1 MTQPIHTPLAREDEQ
16 MPQPVVLSGRY
27 VLGRLLGRGGMA
39 DVFEA
44 QDTRLSRTVA
54 IKMLRTDMAR
64 DGQLRVRFEREAQA
78 VAALNH
84 PNIVAV
90 YDTGERFADPLNPM
104 SVAVPF
110 MVMEIVTGKTLR
122 ELVRE
127 GPIPQEK
134 ALEYVQGVLSAL
146 EYSHRA
152 GIVHRDIK
160 PANVMVCDDETS
172 GVKVMDF
179 GIARAIAESGATMT
193 QTQAVVGTAQYL
205 SPEQAQGQTVDARS
219 DLYST
224 GCLLYELLTG
234 RPPFLGES
242 PVSVAYQHV
251 QVEAPKAQ
259 EFNPEVTDA
268 VQSVLDKALQKDPA
282 RRFQDAGAF
291 RRALRAAGAG
301 RVLPASGMN
310 DDGEHTEAM
319 ALAATG
325 AGLAAEGAAGSPA
338 GADAVYPH
346 LGDTGEI
353 PLVPPAE
360 ESILPFED
368 ADEPEEPRR
377 RHRGSIA
384 LLLLLTLL
392 VLGGGGYWLYS
403 YLNQPPAIVYVGVPN
418 VANLKD
424 TDAFAKLTQL
434 GLQPEFAQKPS
445 SDVAK
450 GLAIDTIP
458 SAGSQ
463 LEKNGKV
470 VIEVSS
476 GPSTAVIPQSLIGNT
491 EAGARDT
498 LRSLGLVPAD
508 QSKTANSATVPFGHV
523 ISVSPGAGQ
532 TVAIGS
538 QVALTIST
546 GKVTVPDLRGR
557 TVDDAKA
564 ALADL
569 KLGVQVNQVTSTT
582 APAGTIIDQSVAPDG
597 AIDQGGT
604 VVLTM
609 AVAPPAPAPAP
620 SASSPSATPS
630 PGPSD
635 KKGGGNGNG
644 NG

>member
-1 MTQPIHTPLAREDEQ
+1 MTQPTHTPLEREDEP

-44 QDTRLSRTVA
+44 QDTRLGRTVA
-54 IKMLRTDMAR
+54 VKMLRPDMGR
-64 DGQLRVRFEREAQA
+64 DRQLRVRFEREAQA

-90 YDTGERFADPLNPM
+90 YDTGERSADPLNPA
-104 SVAVPF
+104 SVDVPF
-110 MVMEIVTGKTLR
+110 MVMELVTGRTLR

-127 GPIPQEK
+127 GPIAQDK

-160 PANVMVCDDETS
+160 PANVMVCDDETG

-234 RPPFLGES
+234 RPPFIGES

-259 EFNPEVTDA
+259 EFNPAITDA

-301 RVLPASGMN
+301 RALPTAAM
-310 DDGEHTEAM
+310 DDAEHTEAL
-319 ALAATG
+319 ALAAAG
-325 AGLAAEGAAGSPA
+325 GGLAADSAQPPS
-338 GADAVYPH
+338 PH

-353 PLVPPAE
+353 PLVPAQDADPF
-360 ESILPFED
+360 LPFD
-368 ADEPEEPRR
+368 DDEPEERRR
-377 RHRGSIA
+377 RHRGGIA
-384 LLLLLTLL
+384 IFLVIALL

-403 YLNQPPAIVYVGVPN
+403 YLTQPPAIVYVSVPN

-445 SDVAK
+445 ADVAK

-458 SAGSQ
+458 SMGAQ
-463 LEKNGKV
+463 LEKNAKI
-470 VIEVSS
+470 VIEISS

-491 EAGARDT
+491 EAGARDL

-523 ISVSPGAGQ
+523 ITVSPGVGQ

-538 QVALTIST
+538 QVVLTVST
-546 GKVTVPDLRGR
+546 GKVAVPDLRGR
-557 TVDDAKA
+557 SVDDAKA

-569 KLGVQVNQVTSTT
+569 KLGVQVNQVTTST
-582 APAGTIIDQSVAPDG
+582 APAGTIVDQSVPPDG
-597 AIDQGGT
+597 TIDQGGT
-604 VVLTM
+604 VVLSM
-609 AVAPPAPAPAP
+609 AVAPPPPAPAP
-620 SASSPSATPS
+620 SSSSSGPPTPN
-630 PGPSD
+630 PGPTD
-635 KKGGGNGNG
+635 KKSGNGNG
-644 NG
+644 GGG